1 MAGRV
6 SRVFRQS
13 SQGRRIASDE
23 DSRDIARR
31 TVQGQENFEVQ
42 DVFLKETK

>member
-13 SQGRRIASDE
+13 SQGRWIATDE
-23 DSRDIARR
+23 DSKDIVRR
-31 TVQGQENFEVQ
+31 AVQGQENFEFQ
-42 DVFLKETK
+42 DVFVEETK